1 MERNEKC
8 IFFNEM
14 ESIIW
19 LALMVKEIVEIDCFF
34 LEKIFL
40 CLIFIIFLVIA
51 FNYYFIK
58 K

>member
-1 MERNEKC
+1 MKRNWWRNGEY
-8 IFFNEM
+8 N
-14 ESIIW
+14 
-19 LALMVKEIVEIDCFF
+19 LARSNGEEIVEIDCFF